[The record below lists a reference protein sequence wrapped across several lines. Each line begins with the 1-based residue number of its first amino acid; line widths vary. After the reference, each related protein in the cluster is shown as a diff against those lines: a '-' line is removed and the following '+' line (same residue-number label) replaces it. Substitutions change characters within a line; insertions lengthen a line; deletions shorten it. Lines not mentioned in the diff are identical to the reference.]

1 MPGVTFEVHFQH
13 NDCERLV
20 VVKAGETHLI
30 GRSSD
35 ASFFLS
41 HGSVSRRHCQLVGH
55 PHGIEVQDLG
65 SRNGVFLNGH
75 RIDRLFL
82 PSRSILQVGRLGFS
96 VNVCPNSE
104 QKLKCASC
112 GKTIPLTPLKAHNP
126 DLKPWCQECEEVQLL
141 RSHEQIDAFLDSEG
155 FQPGKKLT
163 ERPYSFV
170 TTHPQLD
177 DQEFRVNAIPLP
189 FYDNSREFDNF
200 RKEAR
205 SVAKLEHPGL
215 LRLLDVR
222 SANDVLYI
230 LTEYAPGKTL
240 RQHIE
245 TEGPLPM
252 ARALS
257 YIRSLFEILSYTSEQ
272 KVYHHYL
279 TPDFLTLSDESSI
292 RVIDIRLNQYFRVMS
307 ALGRVNEE
315 VGGFRAPELYLELL
329 DADVRA
335 DLYSIGALLYYMVTG
350 KKPYREL
357 TSKSVARAAMLK
369 IPVMPPLQ
377 DIHPAL
383 HKWLSKA
390 LHTDPASRFQNVS
403 EAQKSLD
410 KAAMNA
416 LMPDTE
422 SAHDS
427 IGDSEAS
434 RKAFSGT
441 FLGPQLAE
449 ILHIL
454 EDHKRHGHIEIV
466 DDASSN
472 STRLTYLNGAII
484 DARCNSET
492 GRSVI
497 KSIMDLRFGSYYFD
511 PQRPAEDADPS
522 TKESWMFS
530 KLVAEFHEENN
541 DSFRALFP
549 S

>member
-1 MPGVTFEVHFQH
+1 MSGVTFEVHFQH
-13 NDCERLV
+13 SDCERLV
-20 VVKAGETHLI
+20 VVSEGESHLI

-55 PHGIEVQDLG
+55 PHGVEIQDLG
-65 SRNGVFLNGH
+65 SRNGVFFNGH
-75 RIDRLFL
+75 RVDRLVL
-82 PSRSILQVGRLGFS
+82 PSRSIVQVGRLAFS
-96 VNVCPNSE
+96 VNVCPNA
-104 QKLKCASC
+104 QQNLKCASC
-112 GKTIPLTPLKAHNP
+112 GKTVALTPMRARNP
-126 DLKPWCQECEEVQLL
+126 DLKPWCPECEEVQLL

-177 DQEFRVNAIPLP
+177 NQEFRVNAIPLP

-230 LTEYAPGKTL
+230 LTEYAEGQTL
-240 RQHIE
+240 RQQIE
-245 TEGPLPM
+245 NEGPLPM

-257 YIRSLFEILSYTSEQ
+257 YIRSLFEILSYTAEH

-279 TPDFLTLSDESSI
+279 TPDFLMISDENTI
-292 RVIDIRLNQYFRVMS
+292 RVVDIRLNQYFRVMS
-307 ALGRVNEE
+307 SLGRVDEE

-329 DADVRA
+329 DADVRG

-350 KKPYREL
+350 KQPYGEL
-357 TSKSVARAAMLK
+357 TSKGVARATMLK
-369 IPVMPPLQ
+369 IPVQPPLEGV
-377 DIHPAL
+377 HPAL
-383 HKWLSKA
+383 HKWLTKA
-390 LHTDPASRFQNVS
+390 LHTDPSARFQNVAD
-403 EAQKSLD
+403 AQKSLD

-422 SAHDS
+422 STHDS
-427 IGDSEAS
+427 INDSEMS
-434 RKAFSGT
+434 SKAFSGS
-441 FLGPQLAE
+441 FLGPQLSE
-449 ILHIL
+449 ILQIL

-466 DDASSN
+466 DDESGR
-472 STRLTYLNGAII
+472 STRLTYLNGSIV
-484 DARCNSET
+484 DARCETQT
-492 GRSVI
+492 GRDVV
-497 KSIMDLRFGSYYFD
+497 KALLKLNYGSYYFD
-511 PQRPAEDADPS
+511 PQRPAEDADP
-522 TKESWMFS
+522 ESNKAWAFS
-530 KLVAEFHEENN
+530 ELRTEFHEENN
-541 DSFRALFP
+541 NSFRALFP

>member
-1 MPGVTFEVHFQH
+1 MSGVTFEVHFQH

-20 VVKAGETHLI
+20 LVKAGETHLI

-55 PHGIEVQDLG
+55 PHGVEVQDLG
-65 SRNGVFLNGH
+65 SRNGVFFNGH

-96 VNVCPNSE
+96 VNVCPDS
-104 QKLKCASC
+104 QQSHKCASC
-112 GKTIPLTPLKAHNP
+112 GKTIPLLPLKAHNP

-177 DQEFRVNAIPLP
+177 NQEFRVNAIPLP

-230 LTEYAPGKTL
+230 LTEYAEGKTL

-245 TEGPLPM
+245 IEGPLPM

-257 YIRSLFEILSYTSEQ
+257 YIRSLFEILTYTAEQ

-279 TPDFLTLSDESSI
+279 TPDFLTLCDENTI

-329 DADVRA
+329 DADIRA

-350 KKPYREL
+350 KTPYREL

-369 IPVMPPLQ
+369 IPVMPPLEGV
-377 DIHPAL
+377 HPAL

-390 LHTDPASRFQNVS
+390 LHTDPSARFQNVAD
-403 EAQKSLD
+403 AQKSLD

-416 LMPDTE
+416 LMPDIE

-427 IGDSEAS
+427 IGDSKLAP
-434 RKAFSGT
+434 KAFSGS
-441 FLGPQLAE
+441 FLGPQLPE
-449 ILHIL
+449 ILHII
-454 EDHKRHGHIEIV
+454 EDHERHGHIEIV
-466 DDASSN
+466 DDLGAN

-484 DARCNSET
+484 DARCAERT
-492 GRSVI
+492 GRGVI
-497 KSIMDLRFGSYYFD
+497 KTLLDLKYGSYYFD
-511 PQRPAEDADPS
+511 PQRPAEDADPDPE
-522 TKESWMFS
+522 KSWMFS